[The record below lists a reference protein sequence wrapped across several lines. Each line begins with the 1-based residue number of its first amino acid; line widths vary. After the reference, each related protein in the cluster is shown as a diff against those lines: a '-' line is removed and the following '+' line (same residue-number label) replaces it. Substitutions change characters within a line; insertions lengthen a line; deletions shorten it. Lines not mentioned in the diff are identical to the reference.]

1 MIETRGAS
9 RWSARWVSFPLPL
22 ARHPDQR
29 AGRSRAMQTHRRGSG
44 VASPPSAE
52 PSVATNAEV
61 AGECG
66 ADPAVGLPSSPGTAD
81 VESEHRLQTLD
92 ARVERLEKELEGLQE
107 ALYRH

>member
-1 MIETRGAS
+1 
-9 RWSARWVSFPLPL
+9 
-22 ARHPDQR
+22 
-29 AGRSRAMQTHRRGSG
+29 MQTHRRGSG
-44 VASPPSAE
+44 AASPPSAE

-92 ARVERLEKELEGLQE
+92 ARVERLEKELEGLQD
-107 ALYRH
+107 ALYRHEVLQDRNNGELRKRTEQIARDVSRDARRRLL